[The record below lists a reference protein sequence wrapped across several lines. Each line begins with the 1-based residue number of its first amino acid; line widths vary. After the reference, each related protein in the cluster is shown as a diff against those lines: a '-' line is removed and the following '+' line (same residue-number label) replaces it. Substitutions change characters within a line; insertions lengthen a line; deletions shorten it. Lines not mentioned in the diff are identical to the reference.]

1 MNLLP
6 VLALVAS
13 SARAAAPAPP
23 AAVAP
28 IRSTA
33 TAASPMA
40 AASVSVLSE
49 RFLETSKDSEK
60 TAVLKLIAKTAPVSG
75 QDVSNLFDLF
85 SRYSDPFTRASIMES
100 LGRLGTGNPQLE
112 PLFMT
117 YLRQPEPDAQ
127 LFGINGAFRL
137 RARAALP
144 LIKAIAERKFTA
156 REVTE
161 TNMSERNAWW
171 AQYEALSV
179 LAQWEG
185 DKVYPLI
192 ASKGLESAKVGNLL
206 GRFYWKQTLPQLK
219 AWSSS
224 GDLIASERAALAV
237 AAPID
242 LAEARATR
250 NQMIELLRDPKADA
264 EIRHQIALKVG
275 LSSNDEE
282 AAALVKEHDAAPSDN
297 DRLYWATAA
306 FITRS
311 VKVVPLLARYAVQT
325 KDETMQKGATAQLK
339 DMLGDA
345 EAQALIDLEKKK

>member
-1 MNLLP
+1 MIILSALAAALL
-6 VLALVAS
+6 
-13 SARAAAPAPP
+13 SAPARAAETPAPAPAAAPA
-23 AAVAP
+23 
-28 IRSTA
+28 RSTA
-33 TAASPMA
+33 PVA
-40 AASVSVLSE
+40 AASVSVLTE
-49 RFLETSKDSEK
+49 RFLETAKDSEK
-60 TAVLKLIAKTAPVSG
+60 TEILKRMAKTTPVSG

-100 LGRLGTGNPQLE
+100 LGRLGQGNPQLE
-112 PLFMT
+112 PLFIT

-156 REVTE
+156 SKVTE

-192 ASKGLESAKVGNLL
+192 ASKGLESAKVGTLL
-206 GRFYWKQTLPQLK
+206 GRYYWKQTLPQLK
-219 AWSSS
+219 GWAAS

-237 AAPID
+237 GAPID
-242 LAEARATR
+242 LADARATR
-250 NQMIELLRDPKADA
+250 APMLELLRDPKADA

-306 FITRS
+306 FVTRS
-311 VKVVPLLARYAVQT
+311 AKVVPLLVRYAVQT